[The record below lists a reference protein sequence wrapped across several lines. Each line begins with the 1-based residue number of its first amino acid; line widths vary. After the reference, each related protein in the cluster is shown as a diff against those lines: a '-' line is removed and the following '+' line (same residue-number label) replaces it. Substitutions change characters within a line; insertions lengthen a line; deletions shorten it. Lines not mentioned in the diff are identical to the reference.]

1 MDDQNDLI
9 EVTLAKIVIRERSPE
24 QYIYLKEKN
33 GDRVFPIVIGIFE
46 AIAINREIKGE
57 SPERPMTH
65 DLLSNVID
73 GMGASLERIVVTE
86 LKGDTFHANLILV
99 TDGRMVRVDSRPS
112 DAIAL
117 AVRQDARIF
126 VSESVLNS
134 VSASQ
139 DLSGPDVV

>member
-1 MDDQNDLI
+1 VDDQNDLI

-33 GDRVFPIVIGIFE
+33 GDRLFPIVIGIFE

-65 DLLSNVID
+65 DLLSSVID
-73 GMGASLERIVVTE
+73 SMGATLERIVVTE
-86 LKGDTFHANLILV
+86 LKGDTFHANLILI

-139 DLSGPDVV
+139 DLSGPDVI